1 MSKLRRTLS
10 MRKKKSYSTLA
21 PDYDMF
27 KTPPMKIT
35 PIKEVCEGRTTTRTR
50 RSEDDESST
59 YSKIDSLKGMKGN
72 VEGSFANLQ
81 STSTPIAGLD
91 KENKRSS
98 GNSVQEAAAKKKKQA
113 NVQQFLGLSTVKSAL
128 SNIGQVSFSDDSH
141 ALASSVLTYSLL
153 LMIMVSLKS

>member
-35 PIKEVCEGRTTTRTR
+35 PIKEVCEGRTTTSR